1 MASRLSQ
8 REIGFIAAE
17 IIEETRPRI
26 NLGLRIT
33 REEYEKRWSIL
44 QNRMSLKGYDVAYAC
59 GSELDRSDIAWLA
72 GVFDPIIE
80 RYGILVPSEGKPVVL
95 AGPEG
100 GHVVEEAVEE
110 SGADIVFLKEFQIS
124 DEDYRHACFTS
135 FRDVLKRLGVSE
147 GSRAAILSSPQAVPY
162 EQVALLQKVFG
173 VNKVFFD
180 EELLQRVKYEKSDR
194 ELAICEMA
202 NIIADAA
209 FRAMLAVSTPGM
221 RELEVAGV
229 GDYVMKELGAGR
241 TGFPTIVTSGE
252 RNYTIIGPATNRVI
266 QKGDMVSMGVS
277 PAFNGY
283 HGVIRRTFRV
293 GEPMTRGQREFHEAV
308 EGLYRVVMEAVQT
321 AAREDLP
328 SNYIDQQGKQY
339 LENLKLRGFNG
350 VSTPIEPYTF
360 IHNTGCSEC
369 QEGYGAVT
377 PYTTQPLG
385 SQVAL
390 MIDVALLGFRQRKK
404 PLFETVYDVIED
416 AFWKKGREVGVFNRL
431 PLNVETLVG
440 NTEPLG
446 SNINPYHKRLA
457 S

>member
-1 MASRLSQ
+1 LGSRLSQ
-8 REIGFIAAE
+8 REIGLIASE
-17 IIEETRPRI
+17 IVDETRPKI

-33 REEYEKRWSIL
+33 RNEYEKRWSIL
-44 QNRMSLKGYDVAYAC
+44 QDRMSMKGYGLAYAC

-80 RYGILVPSEGKPVVL
+80 RYGILIPLQGRPIVL

-100 GHVVEEAVEE
+100 GHVIEEAVEE

-124 DEDYRHACFTS
+124 DEDYRHARFTS
-135 FRDVLKRLGVSE
+135 FQEVLRRIGVSE
-147 GSRAAILSSPQAVPY
+147 DSRVAILSSPQAIPY
-162 EQVALLQKVFG
+162 EQVMLLHKTFSPSR
-173 VNKVFFD
+173 VFFD
-180 EELLQRVKYEKSDR
+180 EELLQRIKYEKSER

-202 NIIADAA
+202 NLIADTA
-209 FRAMLAVSTPGM
+209 FRAMLAVSRPGM

-229 GDYVMKELGAGR
+229 GEYVMRELGAGR

-252 RNYTIIGPATNRVI
+252 RNYTVIGPATNRVI

-277 PAFNGY
+277 PTFNGY
-283 HGVIRRTFRV
+283 HGVVRRTFRV

-308 EGLYRVVMEAVQT
+308 EGLYSVVMEAVQT
-321 AAREDLP
+321 AAREELP
-328 SNYIDQQGKQY
+328 SNYIDKQGKQY
-339 LENLKLRGFNG
+339 LESLRLRGFNG

-385 SQVAL
+385 NQVTL
-390 MIDVALLGFRQRKK
+390 MIDVALLGFRQRGK
-404 PLFETVYDVIED
+404 PLFETIYDVIED
-416 AFWKKGREVGVFNRL
+416 AFWKKGREVGVYNRM
-431 PLNVETLVG
+431 PLNVEPLVG

-446 SNINPYHKRLA
+446 SSLNPYHK
-457 S
+457 SFT